1 MKICRTILLLLP
13 AGWLVAQTPTPPP
26 AASLSQ
32 PQPKQGQPQ
41 ITLTPAKPTF
51 VSPAVPADRVV
62 ISVGETKLTAGQLEQ
77 IIESLPEQYRN
88 VARGPGRKEFGQNMA
103 RVLVLAEEGKRRKI
117 DETPEYKTQM
127 TFQSENLLAG
137 KAFAQIGETIK
148 IDEADARKYYDAH
161 KNDYEQVRARHIL
174 IRASGSP
181 SPVQPGKKELTDA
194 EALAKAQEIRK
205 KLDDGGDFAALAS
218 AESDDTGSQK
228 NGGELNFFHRGQ
240 MVAPF
245 EQAAFALNVGQI
257 SEPVKSPFGYHIIK
271 VEAKKGFEESKPDIE
286 RKMRTEQAQKQLE
299 ELEKKSNVVLDPEYF
314 GAGAPASK

>member
-1 MKICRTILLLLP
+1 MKIFRICLLLLP

-26 AASLSQ
+26 AASSAQ
-32 PQPKQGQPQ
+32 PQQAKPQ
-41 ITLTPAKPTF
+41 ISLLPATPTF
-51 VSPAVPADRVV
+51 ASPAVPADRVV
-62 ISVGETKLTAGQLEQ
+62 ITVGETKLTAGQLEQ
-77 IIESLPEQYRN
+77 IIDSLPEQYRN
-88 VARGPGRKEFGQNMA
+88 VARGPGRKEFGQNLA
-103 RVLVLAEEGKRRKI
+103 RVLVLVEEGKRRKI
-117 DETPEYKTQM
+117 DETSEYKTQAN
-127 TFQSENLLAG
+127 FQSENLLAG
-137 KAFAQIGETIK
+137 KAFAQIGESIK

-181 SPVQPGKKELTDA
+181 SPAEPGKKELTDA

-205 KLDDGGDFAALAS
+205 KLVDGGDFAALAS
-218 AESDDTGSQK
+218 AESDDTGSKK
-228 NGGELNFFHRGQ
+228 NGGELNFFRRGQ

-245 EQAAFALNVGQI
+245 EQAAFALNVGEI

-271 VEAKKGFEESKPDIE
+271 VEAKKGFEESKTDIE

-314 GAGAPASK
+314 GTGAPASK

>member
-1 MKICRTILLLLP
+1 MLLP

-26 AASLSQ
+26 AASSSQ
-32 PQPKQGQPQ
+32 PQQGQPQ

-51 VSPAVPADRVV
+51 ASPAFPAVRVV
-62 ISVGETKLTAGQLEQ
+62 ISVGETKLTAAQLEQ

-117 DETPEYKTQM
+117 NETPEYKTQV
-127 TFQSENLLAG
+127 TFQSDNLLAG
-137 KAFAQIGETIK
+137 KAFAQIGEAIK
-148 IDEADARKYYDAH
+148 IDDADARKYYDAH

-174 IRASGSP
+174 IRANGSP
-181 SPVQPGKKELTDA
+181 SPVQPGKKELSDA

-205 KLDDGGDFAALAS
+205 KLADGGDFAALAT

-257 SEPVKSPFGYHIIK
+257 SDPVKTPFGYHIIK

>member
-1 MKICRTILLLLP
+1 MKICRTFLLLLP

-26 AASLSQ
+26 AASSSQ
-32 PQPKQGQPQ
+32 PQQGQPQ

-51 VSPAVPADRVV
+51 ASPAVPADRVV
-62 ISVGETKLTAGQLEQ
+62 ISVGETKLTAAQLEQ

-117 DETPEYKTQM
+117 DETSEYKTQL

-137 KAFAQIGETIK
+137 KAFAQIGEAIK
-148 IDEADARKYYDAH
+148 IDDADARKYYDAH
-161 KNDYEQVRARHIL
+161 KNDYEQIRARHIL

-181 SPVQPGKKELTDA
+181 SPVQPGKKELSDA

-205 KLDDGGDFAALAS
+205 KLADGGDFAALAS

-257 SEPVKSPFGYHIIK
+257 SDPVKTPFGYHIIK

-314 GAGAPASK
+314 GAGTPASK

>member
-1 MKICRTILLLLP
+1 MLLP

-26 AASLSQ
+26 AASSSQ
-32 PQPKQGQPQ
+32 PQQGQPQ

-51 VSPAVPADRVV
+51 ASPAVPADRVV
-62 ISVGETKLTAGQLEQ
+62 ISVGETKLTAAQLEQ

-117 DETPEYKTQM
+117 DETSEYKTQL

-137 KAFAQIGETIK
+137 KAFAQIGEAIK
-148 IDEADARKYYDAH
+148 IDDADARKYYDAH
-161 KNDYEQVRARHIL
+161 KNDYEQIRARHIL

-181 SPVQPGKKELTDA
+181 SPVQPGKKELSDA

-205 KLDDGGDFAALAS
+205 KLADGGDFAALAS

-257 SEPVKSPFGYHIIK
+257 SDPVKTPFGYHIIK

-314 GAGAPASK
+314 GAGTPASK